1 MQPFFYM
8 DLEYIRS
15 MFLYNITIIA
25 ESDSASDVGNRIR
38 DFKDQRGSDEGEY
51 SVKFLKLL
59 ESPHEGVTY
68 CLQLQ
73 VENQNQILRFQQLHL
88 QGLQTALE
96 QQYPGKVLYFE
107 SVMEYLS

>member
-8 DLEYIRS
+8 YLEYIRS

-25 ESDSASDVGNRIR
+25 ESDSALDVGNSIR
-38 DFKDQRGSDEGEY
+38 NFKDRYGLDEGEY
-51 SVKFLKLL
+51 SLKLLKLL

-68 CLQLQ
+68 SLQFQ
-73 VENQNQILRFQQLHL
+73 VENRHQILRFQQLHL

-107 SVMEYLS
+107 SIMEYLS